1 MTEHPTRSPPGWW
14 PWIGCL
20 LELFSLKIETRLA
33 VFSSVDI
40 SCDLLFDTG
49 VDQLKDAGSHNLVDY
64 LENVRW

>member
-1 MTEHPTRSPPGWW
+1 M
-14 PWIGCL
+14 